1 MNDLAK
7 RESAKNNRILFLDYL
22 RVFAFLSVLIAHKYS
37 ESLSIAANDMNVH
50 ATLRLMAL
58 TLYQVFEGG
67 GVGVIVFFLISGY
80 IITCVARREGVN
92 TFVVRR
98 FFRIYPLYAFAVMI
112 EIVLDTFIKAG
123 REHTLLIF

>member
-67 GVGVIVFFLISGY
+67 GVGVIVFFLYLAI
-80 IITCVARREGVN
+80 
-92 TFVVRR
+92 
-98 FFRIYPLYAFAVMI
+98 
-112 EIVLDTFIKAG
+112 
-123 REHTLLIF
+123 